1 MFGAQC
7 THVGMAGINK
17 AERIYIRV
25 KADVKEDLSAAAEM
39 DGVSM
44 SSFLTFLATKAIRD
58 AKEKH
63 PAEFE
68 AAKQKIKKP
77 DPGSRRLAKVP
88 TGKANQNEGE
98 REKRGRGAGIR
109 QASGSSSG
117 RGGKGR

>member
-44 SSFLTFLATKAIRD
+44 SSFLTFWQPKLSATL
-58 AKEKH
+58 
-63 PAEFE
+63 
-68 AAKQKIKKP
+68 KK
-77 DPGSRRLAKVP
+77 SIQRNLR
-88 TGKANQNEGE
+88 Q
-98 REKRGRGAGIR
+98 RSKR
-109 QASGSSSG
+109 
-117 RGGKGR
+117 